1 MQRSCLLAG
10 TKAQAHIARVVV
22 LMLTCMHFLGITPLH
37 ICIIHHT
44 TRI

>member
-22 LMLTCMHFLGITPLH
+22 LMLTCMHFLASRHFIYV
-37 ICIIHHT
+37 
-44 TRI
+44 